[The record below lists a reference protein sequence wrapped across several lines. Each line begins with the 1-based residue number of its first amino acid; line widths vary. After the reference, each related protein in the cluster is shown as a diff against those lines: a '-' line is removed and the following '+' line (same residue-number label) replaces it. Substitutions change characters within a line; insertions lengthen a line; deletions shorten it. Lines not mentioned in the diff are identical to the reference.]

1 MNAKINKIEVELW
14 DIEKILPY
22 DKNVKIHTES
32 QVDALSKVIKSQGWD
47 VPIVVDREGVIIK
60 GHGRRLAALK
70 LGLAQVPVI
79 CRRDMSEDEVRA
91 ARLSDNRVAL
101 GDFDVDMMREELA
114 SLQSTDFDMTT
125 LGFDSKELEMMLG
138 QLDEMNNDALQ
149 QSRDNMFSDT
159 PPPQPAASEQPS
171 EPRQK
176 IRPFQVTEVLG
187 FKSVPGEYRDAI
199 VKFQAH
205 AEQETGALGAAAFGA
220 LIKSL
225 VTEMESGS

>member
-1 MNAKINKIEVELW
+1 MSTSISKIEVELW
-14 DIEKILPY
+14 DVEKIHPY

-47 VPIVVDREGVIIK
+47 VPIVVDRDGVIIK

-114 SLQSTDFDMTT
+114 SLQSTDFDMTS

-138 QLDEMNNDALQ
+138 QLDEMNNEALQ
-149 QSRDNMFSDT
+149 GDRETMFTDT
-159 PPPQPAASEQPS
+159 PPPTPSS
-171 EPRQK
+171 EPTPAPQK
-176 IRPFQVTEVLG
+176 VRPFQVTEVLG
-187 FKSVPGEYRDAI
+187 FKSVPGEFRDAL

-205 AEQETGALGAAAFGA
+205 AEQETGSIGAAAFGA
-220 LIKSL
+220 LIQSL
-225 VTEMESGS
+225 VSEMEKAS